1 MIHAITILL
10 FFPLLC
16 EEKMRS
22 ACTSIASYYRTGIGL
37 RARRAPDC
45 GTFFSSQ
52 WTGLSKHREDKPAWT
67 TATYGYVN
75 QLLPERQTVFS

>member
-1 MIHAITILL
+1 MIHAIAILL

-37 RARRAPDC
+37 RARGAPDC

-52 WTGLSKHREDKPAWT
+52 WTGLSEQAQEGQTSMDNCYIWVCQPAFT
-67 TATYGYVN
+67 
-75 QLLPERQTVFS
+75 